1 MASPDMTP
9 IPIDELGRLAVD
21 HAGHL
26 FWDGTL
32 IQTPLSLPRWVHVAI
47 VVIAVVAVLNFVWNV
62 GWSLYQRRYPAKPPQ

>member
-26 FWDGTL
+26 YWDGVL
-32 IQTPLSLPRWVHVAI
+32 VQTPLSLPRWVHVAI
-47 VVIAVVAVLNFVWNV
+47 VVIAAVAVLNFLWNL
-62 GWSLYQRRYPAKPPQ
+62 GWSLYQRRYPAKPRQ